1 VHETVL
7 AQRPTL
13 WLALMLALSL
23 ASCSTPPE
31 TIYPK

>member
-1 VHETVL
+1 MGRSWL
-7 AQRPTL
+7 RGPTL
-13 WLALMLALSL
+13 SLASMLALSL